1 MTDTYRIR
9 SAETWL
15 MARDDYLSGM
25 SAEAVCHRHDLGLS
39 AFRRR
44 ARRYGWRRVDQA
56 DPAPADLDLSIYDDI
71 DPDDQ
76 VETARLRFIQALN
89 HGRSV
94 EAIRWRRLWHEL
106 RTEMTE
112 QDVEFFGESDP
123 ARLAARVAAARH
135 DMDQDDITPG
145 LDALAMTQPPALDAQ
160 VRNAALSAPEPV
172 PAQPQGA
179 SARAGNVHDVH
190 YVHPVFSEPGAIPP
204 GSRNDQSARFRNS
217 TLAAP

>member
-1 MTDTYRIR
+1 MTESYRIR

-56 DPAPADLDLSIYDDI
+56 DPPPADLDLSIYDDI

-89 HGRSV
+89 HGRAV
-94 EAIRWRRLWHEL
+94 EAIRWRRLWQDL
-106 RTEMTE
+106 RTEMAE
-112 QDVEFFGESDP
+112 LDVEFFGESDP
-123 ARLAARVAAARH
+123 ARLAALVAAARH
-135 DMDQDDITPG
+135 DLDQDDITPG
-145 LDALAMTQPPALDAQ
+145 LDALAMTNPPALDAR
-160 VRNAALSAPEPV
+160 VRNAALSAPELAS
-172 PAQPQGA
+172 AQPEA
-179 SARAGNVHDVH
+179 ATARAGKVHDVH
-190 YVHPVFSEPGAIPP
+190 YVHPVFSDPDAVPAAPGD
-204 GSRNDQSARFRNS
+204 DQSGRLRNS
-217 TLAAP
+217 TRAAP